1 MQQGLTTQEI
11 MERLH
16 APFPAQDIEW
26 RVNRVVKTNNG
37 PKAIVLAYV
46 TNRAIQSRF
55 DELFGPFGWK
65 NEYKEWRDKGV
76 LCGISVNFNGEWIV
90 KWDGADATNVES
102 TKGGFSAAMKRTAV
116 QFGVGRY
123 LYNLEEC
130 WVDIKDK
137 GQNYIA
143 DNKTGAKGYWD
154 NPQLPAW
161 ALPQVPKNNN
171 VAQMPVRQQQQANQT
186 QTQSQPQKQ
195 QQSQSNATKQ
205 APRTRE
211 EKVNY
216 IAEREVI
223 LGLNDI
229 QKLKIFNQV
238 NVNSG
243 VTSVADIYTKA
254 NDVQL
259 NNYMFAIKPAS
270 IIKELAARNNMDEY
284 VLNYLSGQMNK
295 QLKSFLGLISVATNK
310 MVKEVNDLITKAS

>member
-1 MQQGLTTQEI
+1 MQQGLTAQEM
-11 MERLH
+11 MERLQ
-16 APFPAQDIEW
+16 APFPANDIEW
-26 RVNRVVKTNNG
+26 RVNRVVKTSNG
-37 PKAIVLAYV
+37 AKAIVLAYV
-46 TNRAIQSRF
+46 TNRAIQARF

-76 LCGISVNFNGEWIV
+76 LCGISVTLDNGSTWV
-90 KWDGADATNVES
+90 TKWDGADATNVES
-102 TKGGFSAAMKRTAV
+102 TKGGFSAAMKRSAV

-123 LYNLEEC
+123 LYNLEEV
-130 WVDIKDK
+130 WVDIKDR

-161 ALPQVPKNNN
+161 ALPQGNNANN
-171 VAQMPVRQQQQANQT
+171 VAQLPVRQQQGKQAQ
-186 QTQSQPQKQ
+186 QPQRQ
-195 QQSQSNATKQ
+195 QQTQSNATRQ
-205 APRTRE
+205 APKTRE

-216 IAEREVI
+216 IAEREAI

-238 NVNSG
+238 NANSG
-243 VTSVADIYTKA
+243 ITSVPDIYT
-254 NDVQL
+254 NGTDIQL
-259 NNYMFAIKPAS
+259 NNYMYAIKPAS

-295 QLKSFLGLISVATNK
+295 QLKSFIGLISVATNK
-310 MVKEVNDLITKAS
+310 TVKEVNELITKAS